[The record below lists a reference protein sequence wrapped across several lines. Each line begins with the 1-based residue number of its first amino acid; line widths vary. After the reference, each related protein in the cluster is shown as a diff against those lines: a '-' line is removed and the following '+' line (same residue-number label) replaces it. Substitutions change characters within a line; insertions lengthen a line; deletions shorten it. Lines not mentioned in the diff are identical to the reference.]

1 MQPTDFA
8 LPAGAL
14 SPEYLD
20 AVSSVDL
27 VLEHYDREQLPLRRY
42 LVFLGAD
49 VETAREIVQECFLRL
64 HEHLLR
70 GGDQSQLRAWLY
82 RVGHNLLRNTQ
93 SAFHS
98 AKTDRFADAAELN
111 SLAAVEQSVEEN
123 LLAKEQVA
131 VFHRA
136 MNQLSSAQKECLM
149 LRAQGLKY
157 REIAEVLKLSVS
169 TVAENVQRGLDRLKD
184 GLCDG
189 AKNKRGSE

>member
-1 MQPTDFA
+1 MQPADFA
-8 LPAGAL
+8 LSATAL
-14 SPEYLD
+14 TPDD
-20 AVSSVDL
+20 ADGVSSVDL

-42 LVFLGAD
+42 LIFLGAD

-64 HEHLLR
+64 QEHLLR

-98 AKTDRFADAAELN
+98 AKTDRFADAGELN
-111 SLAAVEQSVEEN
+111 SLAAKEKSVEED

-131 VFHRA
+131 AFHQA
-136 MNQLSSAQKECLM
+136 MGQLSAAQKDCLI

-157 REIAEVLKLSVS
+157 REIADVLKLSVS
-169 TVAENVQRGLDRLKD
+169 TVAENVQRGLDRLKE
-184 GLCDG
+184 
-189 AKNKRGSE
+189 SM

>member
-1 MQPTDFA
+1 MQPADFA
-8 LPAGAL
+8 LPAAAL
-14 SPEYLD
+14 TPED
-20 AVSSVDL
+20 SDGVSKVDL

-42 LVFLGAD
+42 LIFLGAD

-98 AKTDRFADAAELN
+98 AKTDRFADAGELN
-111 SLAAVEQSVEEN
+111 SLAAKEKSVEED
-123 LLAKEQVA
+123 LLEKELVA
-131 VFHRA
+131 AFHQA
-136 MNQLSSAQKECLM
+136 MGQLSTAQKDCLI

-157 REIAEVLKLSVS
+157 REIADVLKLSVS
-169 TVAENVQRGLDRLKD
+169 TVAENVQRGLDRLKE
-184 GLCDG
+184 
-189 AKNKRGSE
+189 SM

>member
-1 MQPTDFA
+1 MQPADFV
-8 LPAGAL
+8 LPAAAL
-14 SPEYLD
+14 RPKYSD
-20 AVSSVDL
+20 AVSRVDL

-42 LVFLGAD
+42 LIFLGAD

-64 HEHLLR
+64 QEHLLR

-98 AKTDRFADAAELN
+98 AKTDRFADETELN
-111 SLAAVEQSVEEN
+111 SLAAKEKSAEEE

-131 VFHRA
+131 AFRQA
-136 MNQLSSAQKECLM
+136 MSQLSTAQKDCLM

-157 REIAEVLKLSVS
+157 REIADVLKLSVS

-184 GLCDG
+184 SL
-189 AKNKRGSE
+189 